1 MFWIFGT
8 FPLTAAC
15 LILPWLSC
23 METQTPLTLK
33 PHEHSSKAL
42 EHSHEKIKHFGIM
55 ACDSQKIAGI
65 LPGTGTATQINKIAL
80 H

>member
-1 MFWIFGT
+1 
-8 FPLTAAC
+8 
-15 LILPWLSC
+15 

-65 LPGTGTATQINKIAL
+65 LPGTGTATQINKIVL